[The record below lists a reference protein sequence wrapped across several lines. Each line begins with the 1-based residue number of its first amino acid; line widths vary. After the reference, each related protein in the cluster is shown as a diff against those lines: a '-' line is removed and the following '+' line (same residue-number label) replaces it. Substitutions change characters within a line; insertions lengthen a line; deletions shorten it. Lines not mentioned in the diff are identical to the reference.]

1 MMNHCQSTARLLVLI
16 LLPQPLFCLFTANR
30 HEALSFWHPTCTK
43 ILSCQRTSSSR
54 PSRLTSLL
62 SMGFVDACSSAN
74 STASTSASM
83 STPTV
88 EPHQLNEEFDSFS
101 HCFLCDDDD
110 DYDDHCSNATGP
122 SPLLTEQ
129 DKTSPSNLALRYIP
143 VVMPLLAYSTYENTA
158 ELFDNLVE
166 IISNNN
172 WVAVD
177 GGAYQSSII
186 TPAIN
191 GLVVPSMALLFATL
205 MSNTINTLRQRQ
217 MQIRTSLNIEAND
230 LRMISVMV
238 DSMPSELRQTKNHLR
253 KYLIQYA
260 TRVIAECKPGLS
272 FKNQKLM
279 GSIDCEINGFLRVLN
294 TLGITQYSTM
304 YVDTFLPA
312 AEYTVEESR
321 FHHIQTELGLSTQQR
336 RTIAPFLPPYVFSEV
351 YGALT
356 RLRHERSVRLSALQ
370 STYPPLHYAILA
382 LLGCSI
388 CGVFLMET
396 NQELLIF
403 LNAIQLKILW
413 AMLIGTFS
421 SLAVVNY
428 DMIDPFRGSY
438 NVGVSV
444 NQFYTIREAIR
455 SMVRIEQLQ

>member
-1 MMNHCQSTARLLVLI
+1 
-16 LLPQPLFCLFTANR
+16 
-30 HEALSFWHPTCTK
+30 
-43 ILSCQRTSSSR
+43 
-54 PSRLTSLL
+54 
-62 SMGFVDACSSAN
+62 
-74 STASTSASM
+74 
-83 STPTV
+83 
-88 EPHQLNEEFDSFS
+88 
-101 HCFLCDDDD
+101 
-110 DYDDHCSNATGP
+110 
-122 SPLLTEQ
+122 
-129 DKTSPSNLALRYIP
+129 
-143 VVMPLLAYSTYENTA
+143 MPMLAYSTYELTA
-158 ELFDNLVE
+158 KLFDTMVE
-166 IISNNN
+166 LISNNN

-238 DSMPSELRQTKNHLR
+238 DSMPSELRETKNHLR
-253 KYLIQYA
+253 KYLMQYA
-260 TRVIAECKPGLS
+260 TRVIAECRPGLS
-272 FKNQKLM
+272 FNNQRLM
-279 GSIDCEINGFLRVLN
+279 GSIDSEINGFLQVLN
-294 TLGITQYSTM
+294 TLGITQYST
-304 YVDTFLPA
+304 
-312 AEYTVEESR
+312 
-321 FHHIQTELGLSTQQR
+321 I
-336 RTIAPFLPPYVFSEV
+336 FSEV
-351 YGALT
+351 YDALT

-428 DMIDPFRGSY
+428 DM
-438 NVGVSV
+438 
-444 NQFYTIREAIR
+444 
-455 SMVRIEQLQ
+455 

>member
-1 MMNHCQSTARLLVLI
+1 MGI
-16 LLPQPLFCLFTANR
+16 GANGA
-30 HEALSFWHPTCTK
+30 EPAV
-43 ILSCQRTSSSR
+43 
-54 PSRLTSLL
+54 
-62 SMGFVDACSSAN
+62 GSSAN
-74 STASTSASM
+74 SSASTSP
-83 STPTV
+83 STSRV
-88 EPHQLNEEFDSFS
+88 EPYFHEEFDYYS
-101 HCFLCDDDD
+101 HCFLWDDGDD
-110 DYDDHCSNATGP
+110 IEDKCSNSTGP
-122 SPLLTEQ
+122 SPLLTELG
-129 DKTSPSNLALRYIP
+129 KTSPSNLALRYIP
-143 VVMPLLAYSTYENTA
+143 VVMPMLAYSTYELTA
-158 ELFDNLVE
+158 KLFDTMVE
-166 IISNNN
+166 LISNNN

-238 DSMPSELRQTKNHLR
+238 DSMPSELRETKNHLR
-253 KYLIQYA
+253 KYLMQYA
-260 TRVIAECKPGLS
+260 TRVIAECRPGLS
-272 FKNQKLM
+272 FNNQRLM
-279 GSIDCEINGFLRVLN
+279 GSIDSEINGFLQVLN

-312 AEYTVEESR
+312 ANYTVEDVR
-321 FHHIQTELGLSTQQR
+321 FSHIQNELGLSTKQR
-336 RTIAPFLPPYVFSEV
+336 RMSAPFLPPYVFSEV
-351 YGALT
+351 YDALT

-428 DMIDPFRGSY
+428 DM
-438 NVGVSV
+438 
-444 NQFYTIREAIR
+444 
-455 SMVRIEQLQ
+455 